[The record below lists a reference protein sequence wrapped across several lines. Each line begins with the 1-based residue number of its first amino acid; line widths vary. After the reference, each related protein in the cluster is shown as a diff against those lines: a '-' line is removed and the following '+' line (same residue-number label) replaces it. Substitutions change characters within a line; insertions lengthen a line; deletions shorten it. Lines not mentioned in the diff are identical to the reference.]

1 MGVATEQNFNYFLN
15 NQFTE
20 FAEGEW
26 VAIYNKQ
33 VISHGK
39 SLEKVIKLAKKTAP
53 MSKVLI
59 SKIKKTASYL

>member
-1 MGVATEQNFNYFLN
+1 MGVAIEQNFNYFLD

-39 SLEKVIKLAKKTAP
+39 SLEKVIKLKKNSAY
-53 MSKVLI
+53 V
-59 SKIKKTASYL
+59 